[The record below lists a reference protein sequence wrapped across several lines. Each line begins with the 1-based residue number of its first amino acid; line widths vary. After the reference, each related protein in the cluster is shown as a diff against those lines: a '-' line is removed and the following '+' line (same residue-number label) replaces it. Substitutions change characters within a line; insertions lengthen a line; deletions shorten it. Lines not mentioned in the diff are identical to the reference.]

1 MKERLTS
8 IAEAEHCPLTPSQ
21 LDCILHLSEGDM
33 RRAVQTLQSVHALTV
48 GRTSSSSSAAK
59 DKISPLTEGDI
70 AELVGL
76 PPAQVLDDLVHA
88 LVESRGMMKPV
99 QTAVEEICLG
109 GYSAQTLLSCF
120 LQRIV
125 KLPQLDERGRATLAI
140 RIAEAEHCM
149 LDGADEYL
157 QLLTVCGLAMQC
169 IKRSTTISKSITAY

>member
-8 IAEAEHCPLTPSQ
+8 IAEAEHCPLTPAQ
-21 LDCILHLSEGDM
+21 LDCILQLSEGDM

-48 GRTSSSSSAAK
+48 GRAASSAA

-70 AELVGL
+70 AELVGV
-76 PPAQVLDDLVHA
+76 PPAKVLDDLVHA
-88 LVESRGMMKPV
+88 LVESKGMMKPV

-109 GYSAQTLLSCF
+109 GYSAQTLLSCL

-125 KLPQLDERGRATLAI
+125 KLPQLDELGRAKLAI

-169 IKRSTTISKSITAY
+169 IKQSTTISKSMTAH

>member
-1 MKERLTS
+1 MKQRLTS
-8 IAEAEHCPLTPSQ
+8 IAHAEHCPLTPSQ
-21 LDCILHLSEGDM
+21 LDCILQLSEGDM

-48 GRTSSSSSAAK
+48 GRTSSSAAAGE
-59 DKISPLTEGDI
+59 IRTQLTEGDI

-76 PPAQVLDDLVHA
+76 PPAKVLDDLVQA
-88 LVESRGMMKPV
+88 LVESKGMMKPV

-125 KLPQLDERGRATLAI
+125 KLPQLDERGRAKLAI

-169 IKRSTTISKSITAY
+169 IKQSTSAK